1 VYNMHI
7 TNMALETIVVD
18 VIIVVVVTVVV
29 VIVVV
34 VVVVIIIVVVVV
46 VFTVVTVVA
55 NLKTN
60 LYNSIALQHQGSR
73 GSVLYQRVHHAHNDY
88 SPGDDCS

>member
-1 VYNMHI
+1 MHI

-29 VIVVV
+29 VIVV

-60 LYNSIALQHQGSR
+60 LYNSIALQHQGSC

>member
-1 VYNMHI
+1 
-7 TNMALETIVVD
+7 MALETIVVD

-29 VIVVV
+29 VIVV